1 MHSLLHGLL
10 HCLLKDM
17 VTIRS
22 GRLFRGKIEP
32 DPIGHYQVIQIG
44 DIDVGRKLSYQDLTR
59 INLPDIKPSQLVQKG
74 DVLFISRG
82 MRKHAVAIIEELN
95 NVITTS
101 QIFILRPSERLLPEY
116 LAWYLNQLPA
126 QRYLE
131 EHSSG
136 TNVSLINMEAFG
148 KLPVRAPKLDIQ
160 QKIVRISELS
170 VRERELA
177 ELILKKRSALIEMS
191 LLAAIE
197 RKI

>member
-1 MHSLLHGLL
+1 MHR
-10 HCLLKDM
+10 LLKDM

-32 DPIGHYQVIQIG
+32 DPTGDYQVIQIG
-44 DIDVGRKLSYQDLTR
+44 DIDVDRKLSYQDLTR
-59 INLPDIKPSQLVQKG
+59 ISLPDIKPSQLVQKG

-82 MRKHAVAIIEELN
+82 MRKHAVAITEELN

-101 QIFILRPSERLLPEY
+101 QIFILRPYERLLPEY
-116 LAWYLNQLPA
+116 LAWYLNQIPA

-148 KLPVRAPKLDIQ
+148 KLPVRTPKLDIQ
-160 QKIVRISELS
+160 QKIVQIYELS
-170 VRERELA
+170 VRERELT
-177 ELILKKRSALIEMS
+177 ELIRRRRCALIEMS

-197 RKI
+197 

>member
-1 MHSLLHGLL
+1 MHSLLRDL
-10 HCLLKDM
+10 

-32 DPIGHYQVIQIG
+32 DPTGHYQVIQIG
-44 DIDVGRKLSYQDLTR
+44 DIDVERKLSYQDLTR
-59 INLPDIKPSQLVQKG
+59 ISLRDIKPSQLVQKG

-82 MRKHAVAIIEELN
+82 MRKHAVAITEELD

-101 QIFILRPSERLLPEY
+101 QIFILRPYERLLPEY

-148 KLPVRAPKLDIQ
+148 KLPVRTPKLDIQ
-160 QKIVRISELS
+160 EKIVQIYELS
-170 VRERELA
+170 VRERELT
-177 ELILKKRSALIEMS
+177 ELILQKRCALIEMS

-197 RKI
+197 GRKI

>member
-1 MHSLLHGLL
+1 MHSLLR
-10 HCLLKDM
+10 DM
-17 VTIRS
+17 ATIRS

-32 DPIGHYQVIQIG
+32 DSTGHYQVIQIG
-44 DIDVGRKLSYQDLTR
+44 DIDVDRKLSYKDLTR
-59 INLPDIKPSQLVQKG
+59 ISLFDIKPSQLVQKG

-82 MRKHAVAIIEELN
+82 LRKQAVAITEELN

-101 QIFILRPSERLLPEY
+101 QIFILRPYEMLLPEY

-148 KLPVRAPKLDIQ
+148 KLPVRTPKLDIQ
-160 QKIVRISELS
+160 QKIVQIYELCL
-170 VRERELA
+170 RERELT
-177 ELILKKRSALIEMS
+177 ELILQKRCALIEMS
-191 LLAAIE
+191 LLAEIE
-197 RKI
+197 

>member
-1 MHSLLHGLL
+1 MYS
-10 HCLLKDM
+10 LLKDM
-17 VTIRS
+17 ATIRS

-32 DPIGHYQVIQIG
+32 DPTGHYQVIQIG
-44 DIDVGRKLSYQDLTR
+44 DIDVDRKLSYKDMTR
-59 INLPDIKPSQLVQKG
+59 ISLPDIKRSQLVQKG

-82 MRKHAVAIIEELN
+82 LRKHAVAITEELN

-101 QIFILRPSERLLPEY
+101 QIFILRPCEMLLPEY

-148 KLPVRAPKLDIQ
+148 KLPVRTPKLDIQ
-160 QKIVRISELS
+160 QKIVQIYELS
-170 VRERELA
+170 LRERELT
-177 ELILKKRSALIEMS
+177 ELILQKRCALIEMS

-197 RKI
+197 

>member
-1 MHSLLHGLL
+1 MHSLLR
-10 HCLLKDM
+10 DIA
-17 VTIRS
+17 TIRS

-32 DPIGHYQVIQIG
+32 DPTGNYQVIQIG
-44 DIDVGRKLSYQDLTR
+44 DIDLGGKLDISNLTR
-59 INLPDIKPSQLVQKG
+59 IRLPHIKSSQFVRKG

-82 MRKHAVAIIEELN
+82 MRKQALTITEDLN

-101 QIFILRPSERLLPEY
+101 QIFILQPHEDILPEY
-116 LAWYLNQLPA
+116 LAWFLNQLPA

-148 KLPVRAPKLDIQ
+148 KLPIRTPKLEIQ
-160 QKIVRISELS
+160 QKIVQIYELD
-170 VRERELA
+170 VRERELT
-177 ELILKKRSALIEMS
+177 EMILQKRSALIEMR

-197 RKI
+197 LRSIEV

>member
-1 MHSLLHGLL
+1 MYSLLR
-10 HCLLKDM
+10 DM
-17 VTIRS
+17 ATIRS

-32 DPIGHYQVIQIG
+32 DPTGDHQVIQIG
-44 DIDVGRKLSYQDLTR
+44 DIDVDRKLFSKDLTR
-59 INLPDIKPSQLVQKG
+59 IRLPDIKPSQLVQKG

-82 MRKHAVAIIEELN
+82 LRKRAVTITEELN

-101 QIFILRPSERLLPEY
+101 QIFILRPHEMLLPEY

-148 KLPVRAPKLDIQ
+148 KLPVRTPKLDIQ
-160 QKIVRISELS
+160 QKIVQIYELS
-170 VRERELA
+170 VRERELT
-177 ELILKKRSALIEMS
+177 ELILQKRCALIEMS

-197 RKI
+197 SRKI

>member
-1 MHSLLHGLL
+1 MHSLLRDL
-10 HCLLKDM
+10 

-22 GRLFRGKIEP
+22 GRLFRGKIDP
-32 DPIGHYQVIQIG
+32 DPTGHYQVIQIG
-44 DIDVGRKLSYQDLTR
+44 DIDVDRKLSYQDLTR
-59 INLPDIKPSQLVQKG
+59 ISMPDIKPSQLVQKG

-82 MRKHAVAIIEELN
+82 MRKHAVAITRELD

-101 QIFILRPSERLLPEY
+101 QIFILRPYERLLPEY

-136 TNVSLINMEAFG
+136 TNVSLINMDAFG
-148 KLPVRAPKLDIQ
+148 KLPVRTPKLEIQ
-160 QKIVRISELS
+160 QKIVQIYELS

-177 ELILKKRSALIEMS
+177 ELILQKRCALIEMS

-197 RKI
+197 REI

>member
-1 MHSLLHGLL
+1 MHSLLRDL
-10 HCLLKDM
+10 

-32 DPIGHYQVIQIG
+32 DPTGHYQVIQIG
-44 DIDVGRKLSYQDLTR
+44 DIDVERKLSYQDLTR
-59 INLPDIKPSQLVQKG
+59 ISLRDIKPSQLVQKG

-82 MRKHAVAIIEELN
+82 MRKHAVAITEELD

-101 QIFILRPSERLLPEY
+101 QIFILRPYERLLPEY

-126 QRYLE
+126 HRYLE

-148 KLPVRAPKLDIQ
+148 KLPVRTPKLDIQ
-160 QKIVRISELS
+160 EKIVQIYELS
-170 VRERELA
+170 VRERELT
-177 ELILKKRSALIEMS
+177 ELILQKRCALIEMS

-197 RKI
+197 GRKI

>member
-1 MHSLLHGLL
+1 MGARMYS
-10 HCLLKDM
+10 LLKDM
-17 VTIRS
+17 ATIRS

-32 DPIGHYQVIQIG
+32 DPTGHYQVIQIG
-44 DIDVGRKLSYQDLTR
+44 DIDVDRNLSYRDLTR
-59 INLPDIKPSQLVQKG
+59 ISLPDIKPSQLVQKG

-82 MRKHAVAIIEELN
+82 QRKQAVAITEEWN

-101 QIFILRPSERLLPEY
+101 QIFILRPYDMLLPEY

-148 KLPVRAPKLDIQ
+148 KLPVRTPKLDIQ
-160 QKIVRISELS
+160 QKIVQIYELS
-170 VRERELA
+170 VRERELT
-177 ELILKKRSALIEMS
+177 ELILQKRCALIEMS

-197 RKI
+197 